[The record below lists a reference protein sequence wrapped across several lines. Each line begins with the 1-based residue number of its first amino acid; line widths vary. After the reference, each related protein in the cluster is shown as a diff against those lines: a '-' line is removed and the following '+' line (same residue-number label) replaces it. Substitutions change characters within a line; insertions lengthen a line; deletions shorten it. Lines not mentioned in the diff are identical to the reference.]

1 MNYTNKFFKIIIF
14 AIVALILSVTVFLFF
29 NKNKT
34 EIFNSSNLTIQD
46 KIYVASEGA
55 GQIDV
60 VSMKDNAVIDKI
72 DIYSE
77 AHGMKIPLM
86 PHNVQVAP
94 DNKTVWVT
102 ANFMNMGGGA
112 DTMDGMIMSDEIIV
126 IDPLSDEIIKRIEM
140 GVGLHL
146 AHIVL
151 TPDSKYAI
159 AIAQTKGV
167 VYKIDTNTYEIIAK
181 INTREGDEPHGLRI
195 SPDGKTAYIAIL
207 LGKSLG
213 ILDIEKMSLSYV
225 PLKGAAVQSAVT
237 SDGKYVLL
245 SLFDAKSLAVYDIV
259 AQKIEYIDLPV
270 NAKGPVQ
277 IYITSDSRYVY
288 LADQGY
294 YFNRYIGN
302 MVYKIDLLEKKITQ
316 TIKSGTAP
324 HGVAISSDDK
334 VVYVTNLLSDDLSVI
349 DVALG
354 KVVKKIKVGRM
365 PNGIS
370 LFYK

>member
-1 MNYTNKFFKIIIF
+1 MNYTNKFLKIIVF
-14 AIVALILSVTVFLFF
+14 VIVALILSVTAFLFF

-34 EIFNSSNLTIQD
+34 EIFNSSNFTIQD
-46 KIYVASEGA
+46 KIYVAAEGA

-60 VSMKDNAVIDKI
+60 VSMKSNAVINKI

-77 AHGMKIPLM
+77 AHGVKTPLM

-94 DNKTVWVT
+94 DNKSIWVT
-102 ANFMNMGGGA
+102 ANFMNMGGDA
-112 DTMDGMIMSDEIIV
+112 DIMEGMIMSDEIIV
-126 IDPLSDEIIKRIEM
+126 IDPLRDEIIKRIEM

-151 TPDSKYAI
+151 TSDSKYAI
-159 AIAQTKGV
+159 AVAQTKGAI
-167 VYKIDTNTYEIIAK
+167 YKIDAKTYEVVGE
-181 INTREGDEPHGLRI
+181 INTREGDGPHGLRI
-195 SPDGKTAYIAIL
+195 SPDGKIAYIAIL

-213 ILDIEKMSLSYV
+213 ILDIEKMSLSYI

-237 SDGKYVLL
+237 PDGKYALL
-245 SLFDAKSLAVYDIV
+245 SLFDAKSLAVYDII

-277 IYITSDSRYVY
+277 IYTTPDSRYVY

-324 HGVAISSDDK
+324 HGVAISNDGK
-334 VVYVTNLLSDDLSVI
+334 IVYVTNLLSDDLSVI
-349 DVALG
+349 DADVG
-354 KVVKKIKVGRM
+354 KVIKKIKVGRM
-365 PNGIS
+365 PNGVS

>member
-1 MNYTNKFFKIIIF
+1 MNYTSKFIKIIIF
-14 AIVALILSVTVFLFF
+14 AIVAVILSVTVFLFF

-34 EIFNSSNLTIQD
+34 EILNGSNLTIQD

-60 VSMKDNAVIDKI
+60 VSMKDNTVIDKI
-72 DIYSE
+72 DIYFE
-77 AHGMKIPLM
+77 AHGMKTPLM

-94 DNKTVWVT
+94 DNKSVWVT
-102 ANFMNMGGGA
+102 ANFMNMGVGA
-112 DTMDGMIMSDEIIV
+112 DTMGGMIMSDEIIV
-126 IDPLSDEIIKRIEM
+126 IDPLKDEIIKIIEM
-140 GVGLHL
+140 GIGLHL

-159 AIAQTKGV
+159 AVAQTKGAI
-167 VYKIDTNTYEIIAK
+167 YKIDAKTYEVVGE
-181 INTREGDEPHGLRI
+181 INTREGDGPHGLRI

-237 SDGKYVLL
+237 SDGKYALL
-245 SLFDAKSLAVYDIV
+245 SLFDAKSLAIYDII
-259 AQKIEYIDLPV
+259 AQKIEYIDLPADA
-270 NAKGPVQ
+270 NGPVQ
-277 IYITSDSRYVY
+277 IYATSDSRYVY

-302 MVYKIDLLEKKITQ
+302 TVYQIDLLEKKITQ
-316 TIKSGTAP
+316 TIKSGRAP
-324 HGVAISSDDK
+324 HGVAISNDNK
-334 VVYVTNLLSDDLSVI
+334 IVYVTNLLSDDLSVI
-349 DVALG
+349 DADAG
-354 KVVKKIKVGRM
+354 KVIKKIKVGRM